1 MAHAK
6 RMFGERQDRDDKIQE
21 IAIETGALELNE
33 DTDEVGS
40 NLDEEAD
47 RETYA
52 RVFRAWAD
60 GKISG
65 TAEEIFQAV
74 TDALS

>member
-1 MAHAK
+1 MGYAK
-6 RMFGERQDRDDKIQE
+6 RMLDDRDEMIRKI
-21 IAIETGALELNE
+21 AVETGALELNE

-40 NLDEEAD
+40 SFEEEAD

>member
-1 MAHAK
+1 MRYAK
-6 RMFGERQDRDDKIQE
+6 PMLDDRDDTIRQ
-21 IAIETGALELNE
+21 IATETGALELNE

-40 NLDEEAD
+40 NFDEGAD

-60 GKISG
+60 GKIPG
-65 TAEEIFQAV
+65 TAQEIFQAV
-74 TDALS
+74 TSALS

>member
-1 MAHAK
+1 MGNAK
-6 RMFGERQDRDDKIQE
+6 RMLEEREGLDDMIQL

-33 DTDEVGS
+33 DTDEVQS
-40 NLDEEAD
+40 NLNQEAD

-65 TAEEIFQAV
+65 DAEEIFQAI

>member
-6 RMFGERQDRDDKIQE
+6 RMFGERQDRDDTIQE